1 MSIPQDRMTPKERI
15 GSLLQ
20 GKPIDRVPCI
30 PVILNGCARAAGYTV
45 KEMTLDGEKF
55 GKANVATY
63 KKYGHDMIC
72 LLDAT
77 GTTAEAAGTKLNY
90 PDEMPAFVEEPF
102 IKSRDDLKKLR
113 PLDPTKDGRLN
124 NYLAAT
130 EYCVSEVGDDVFV
143 GVLFAGAFTTA
154 ACLRGTEALLKDIFK
169 DKAMVHE
176 LMRWS
181 TDVTKPFLDEAVK
194 RGGVPVCCEPVATG
208 SILSAQT
215 FSEFVEPYQKE
226 LNEHVR
232 SKGLPVL
239 NHICGDSIPI
249 MESWLRSGPSVIS
262 VDRVDIGEVSQQVGN
277 QVGLMVNVVPGKTL
291 FMGTPEAV
299 DVEVKEIMAKA
310 GKNPR
315 GFVLASGC
323 EVPIETSPE
332 NIFAM
337 MNAARNYGQHPLS

>member
-1 MSIPQDRMTPKERI
+1 MSIPQDRMTPKERV

-20 GKPIDRVPCI
+20 GKPIDRVPCV
-30 PVILNGCARAAGYTV
+30 PVILNGCARAMGYTV

-90 PDEMPAFVEEPF
+90 PDEMPAFVEEPV
-102 IKSRDDLKKLR
+102 IKSRDDLRKLR

-124 NYLAAT
+124 NYLVAT
-130 EYCVSEVGDDVFV
+130 EYCVSEVGDEVFV
-143 GVLFAGAFTTA
+143 GVLFAGPFTTA

-169 DKAMVHE
+169 DKEMVHQ
-176 LMRWS
+176 LLRWS

-194 RGGVPVCCEPVATG
+194 RGGVPVCCEPVGTG
-208 SILSAQT
+208 SILSSKS

-226 LNEHVR
+226 LNDYVK

-239 NHICGDSIPI
+239 NHICGDSFPI
-249 MESWLRSGPSVIS
+249 IESWLRSGPTVIS
-262 VDRVDIGEVSQQVGN
+262 VDRVDIGKISQQFGN
-277 QVGLMVNVVPGKTL
+277 QVGVMGNVVPGKTL
-291 FMGTPEAV
+291 FMGTPEVV
-299 DVEVKEIMAKA
+299 DAEVKDIMAKA
-310 GKNPR
+310 GKSPC

-323 EVPIETSPE
+323 EVPIETPPE

-337 MNAARNYGQHPLS
+337 MNAARKYGQHPLS

>member
-1 MSIPQDRMTPKERI
+1 MTPKERI

-20 GKPIDRVPCI
+20 GKPIDRVPCV
-30 PVILNGCARAAGYTV
+30 PVILNGCARVAGYTV

-90 PDEMPAFVEEPF
+90 PDEMPAYVEDPL
-102 IKSRDDLKKLR
+102 IKSKDDLKMLR

-124 NYLAAT
+124 NYLVAT
-130 EYCVSEVGDDVFV
+130 EYCVSEVGNEVFV
-143 GVLFAGAFTTA
+143 GVLFAGAFTTS
-154 ACLRGTEALLKDIFK
+154 ACLMGTEVFLKSIYK
-169 DKAMVHE
+169 DKETVHH

-181 TDVTKPFLDEAVK
+181 TDVTKTFLDEVVK

-208 SILSAQT
+208 SILSAKS

-226 LNEHVR
+226 LNDHVK
-232 SKGLPVL
+232 SKGLPAL
-239 NHICGDSIPI
+239 NHICGDSLPVIEP
-249 MESWLRSGPSVIS
+249 WLRTGPSVIS
-262 VDRVDIGEVSQQVGN
+262 IDRVDIGEISNRFGN
-277 QVGLMVNVVPGKTL
+277 QVGLMGNVIPGKTL
-291 FMGTPEAV
+291 FMGTAEAV
-299 DVEVKEIMAKA
+299 DAEVKDILAKA
-310 GKNPR
+310 GKNPG

-337 MNAARNYGQHPLS
+337 MNAARKYGQHPLS

>member
-20 GKPIDRVPCI
+20 GKPIDRVPCV
-30 PVILNGCARAAGYTV
+30 PVILNGCARVAGYTV

-77 GTTAEAAGTKLNY
+77 GTTAEAAGTRLNY
-90 PDEMPAFVEEPF
+90 PDEMPAFVEEPL
-102 IKSRDDLKKLR
+102 IKSKDDLKKLR

-124 NYLAAT
+124 NYLVAT
-130 EYCVSEVGDDVFV
+130 EYCVSEVGNEVFV
-143 GVLFAGAFTTA
+143 GTLFAGSFTTS
-154 ACLRGTEALLKDIFK
+154 ACLRGTEPFLKDIFK
-169 DKAMVHE
+169 DKEMVHS

-181 TDVTKPFLDEAVK
+181 TDVTKVFLDEVVN

-208 SILSAQT
+208 SILSEKT
-215 FSEFVEPYQKE
+215 FSEFVEPYLKE
-226 LNEHVR
+226 LNDHVK
-232 SKGLPVL
+232 SKGLPAL
-239 NHICGDSIPI
+239 DHICGDSSPI
-249 MESWLRSGPSVIS
+249 LGSWMRTGPSVIS
-262 VDRVDIGEVSQQVGN
+262 VDRVDIGEISNQVGS
-277 QVGLMVNVVPGKTL
+277 QVGLMGNVVPGKTL
-291 FMGTPEAV
+291 FLGTPEAV
-299 DVEVKEIMAKA
+299 DTEVKDIMSKA
-310 GKNPR
+310 GKNPC

-337 MNAARNYGQHPLS
+337 MNAARKYGQHPLS

>member
-1 MSIPQDRMTPKERI
+1 MSIPKDKMTPKERM

-30 PVILNGCARAAGYTV
+30 PVILNGCARVAGYTI

-90 PDEMPAFVEEPF
+90 PDEMPAFVEDPL

-124 NYLAAT
+124 NYLIAT
-130 EYCVSEVGDDVFV
+130 EYCVSEVGNEVFV
-143 GVLFAGAFTTA
+143 GTLFAGAFTTA
-154 ACLRGTEALLKDIFK
+154 ACLRGTEALLKDIYK
-169 DKAMVHE
+169 DKEMVHH
-176 LMRWS
+176 LVRWA
-181 TDVTKPFLDEAVK
+181 TDVTIPFLDEVIK
-194 RGGVPVCCEPVATG
+194 RGGVPFLCEPVGTG
-208 SILSAQT
+208 SILNPKA
-215 FSEFVEPYQKE
+215 FAEFVEPYQKE
-226 LNEHVR
+226 LNDFVK
-232 SKGLPVL
+232 SKGLPAL
-239 NHICGDSIPI
+239 NHICGNSLPI
-249 MESWLRSGPSVIS
+249 MEPWLRTGPTVIS
-262 VDRVDIGEVSQQVGN
+262 VDRVDIGEISKKFGDK
-277 QVGLMVNVVPGKTL
+277 VGLCGNVNPGKTL
-291 FMGTPEAV
+291 FMGSPEAV
-299 DVEVKEIMAKA
+299 DAEVKDIMEKA
-310 GKNPR
+310 GKNPC

-323 EVPIETSPE
+323 EVPSETPPE

-337 MNAARNYGQHPLS
+337 MDAARKYGQHPLP